1 MLKDFWEDA
10 FSMFFHTALYLP
22 INWMIFMSNLICYT
36 LEFRIFKV
44 FRAMYV
50 CAIDEYIDFY
60 NTR

>member
-1 MLKDFWEDA
+1 
-10 FSMFFHTALYLP
+10 MFFHTALYLP